1 LCHTKKGTMEIQVTH
16 NNLPDA
22 ISRLLAKVEGLE
34 RKLAAAIAPP
44 PQKPDYVTIQEAQE
58 ILRGTLAKGSI
69 YNLKSQGK
77 LAATKVGR
85 KLLFKRSDI
94 EAMLK
99 DGYQPTAAEQDAAIQ
114 AEVDVLLTDSVKRNK
129 TMKP

>member
-1 LCHTKKGTMEIQVTH
+1 MEKIFTFNEMPTVLGQ
-16 NNLPDA
+16 
-22 ISRLLAKVEGLE
+22 LLAKVEGIE
-34 RKLAAAIAPP
+34 KRLAAAIAPP